1 MTFRRVL
8 VGLCAAVAT
17 LGMVNVRPA
26 AAQGV
31 SAEQVATGFVEAI
44 ELCVSAKA
52 AGVGVSDFGGSDRAR
67 VAEAGIGARQF
78 VNAPEGR
85 PAWEVMSARG
95 VVIIVEPTESE
106 CNVTAYGPRVRETF
120 DRVAETLA
128 AEFGFSELN
137 LAQTP
142 SASIREF
149 ARTHEGILLRV
160 RLDGSE
166 PGMPNHYSRFS
177 VLAAF
182 VSAGPV
188 PATQEAP

>member
-17 LGMVNVRPA
+17 MAMVNVRPA

-31 SAEQVATGFVEAI
+31 SAEQVATGFV
-44 ELCVSAKA
+44 
-52 AGVGVSDFGGSDRAR
+52 D
-67 VAEAGIGARQF
+67 
-78 VNAPEGR
+78 APEGR
-85 PAWEVMSARG
+85 PAWEVTSARG
-95 VVIIVEPTESE
+95 VVIIVEPTEIE

-149 ARTHEGILLRV
+149 ARTPEGILLGV
-160 RLDGSE
+160 HLDGSE
-166 PGMPNHYSRFS
+166 PGMPNHHSRFS

-182 VSAGPV
+182 VSAGSV